1 MEELNTLFNDYVDK
15 FKQMDINSKRKEFLD
30 VLKEFLAML
39 SVISNNEGL
48 NVDYL
53 KSRDILDIK
62 RDEIT
67 EDDFIEAC
75 LVYLENSKN
84 IIGALL
90 ENKVYNDVNK

>member
-1 MEELNTLFNDYVDK
+1 MEELNILFNDYVDK

-30 VLKEFLAML
+30 VLKEFLSML

-53 KSRDILDIK
+53 KSREILDIK
-62 RDEIT
+62 QDEIT

-84 IIGALL
+84 IIGTLL

>member
-1 MEELNTLFNDYVDK
+1 
-15 FKQMDINSKRKEFLD
+15 
-30 VLKEFLAML
+30 ML

-53 KSRDILDIK
+53 KSREILDIK
-62 RDEIT
+62 QDEIT

-84 IIGALL
+84 IIGKLL

>member
-1 MEELNTLFNDYVDK
+1 MEELNTLFNDYINN
-15 FKQMDINSKRKEFLD
+15 FKQMDINSKRKEFLE

-48 NVDYL
+48 NVEYL
-53 KSRDILDIK
+53 KSREILDIK
-62 RDEIT
+62 QDNIS

-84 IIGALL
+84 IIGTLL
-90 ENKVYNDVNK
+90 ENKVYNDVNM